1 MAKEIY
7 NKIITLL
14 FERPSYR
21 FHLRE
26 IARLAKV
33 HPNSAKTALLKLKKE
48 GIAKV
53 EKMKHL
59 TEISADLESKKFVR
73 KKREFNFRSIYDLG
87 IIEYLTELFD
97 PESIS
102 VIGSYSRGEDTEN
115 SDIDIIIVKPLKKG
129 GKPAQLDE
137 FEEKLK
143 RKIHITIS
151 DYEEMS
157 NEFYINLINGML
169 LHGHMER
176 KK

>member
-26 IARLAKV
+26 MARLAKV
-33 HPNSAKTALLKLKKE
+33 HPNSVKAALLALKKE

-53 EKMKHL
+53 EKRKHL
-59 TEISADLESKKFVR
+59 TEIFADLESKKFVR
-73 KKREFNFRSIYDLG
+73 KKREFNFMSIYDLG
-87 IIEYLTELFD
+87 IIEYLVELFD

-169 LHGHMER
+169 LHGHLER